1 MIVHEHGVDPLESED
16 SFKFCGSPLSID
28 VEKEEINLYGVIST
42 SIFASNIL
50 SHSGKSDADGP
61 TTDST
66 GIDAASLKDSS
77 LGSEILE
84 TLPSSADRLGH
95 NSLQDH
101 PQPSGGGGVGC
112 CSKPPW
118 RKRLSSRRP
127 WRSGWRPAPRL
138 TQIGYRRGS

>member
-101 PQPSGGGGVGC
+101 PQPSGGGGVGGVAAA
-112 CSKPPW
+112 SH
-118 RKRLSSRRP
+118 L
-127 WRSGWRPAPRL
+127 GE
-138 TQIGYRRGS
+138 RGCRVADHGDQDGGQHQG